1 MGCHGGSRPHRLTL
15 EFPEVFVFDDSD
27 NEDDAAAEL
36 ARQVTSRDIEAPF
49 VLTSVHGER
58 LASQLRGPRP
68 PQRHEAASNQQTAD
82 DLGSSAKRSGA
93 DAIVA
98 VGGGRCLDIAKLAAA
113 RAGLPLVVAP
123 TQLSHDG
130 ICSPVAVVPDI
141 EGRTESLGALAPIF
155 VFVSQPTIVT
165 APAASV
171 AAGLGDLLA
180 NPLALRDW
188 ALAAEHG
195 LEQVDQRAW
204 DLSVESFE
212 LIQSDLDADPG
223 TSANDPAFFRR
234 LADALVLSGMA
245 MIRSGTSRP
254 ASGGEH
260 EVSHALD
267 ELRGGPAMH
276 GAQVAFGC
284 IFSVALYG
292 EDPAAFRGRLRRLHL
307 PDRPSELGLDEDA
320 MVKALLHAPLTR
332 PGRFTVLE
340 DADLDEASARA
351 LVRTIWDDAEL

>member
-1 MGCHGGSRPHRLTL
+1 M
-15 EFPEVFVFDDSD
+15 EFPEVVVFDTSDS
-27 NEDDAAAEL
+27 EDEAASEL
-36 ARQVTSRDIEAPF
+36 ARHVTAREIKAPF
-49 VLTSVHGER
+49 VLTSIHGQR
-58 LASQLRGPRP
+58 LASQLEGPRS
-68 PQRHEAASNQQTAD
+68 PQRHEASSDQQTAD
-82 DLGSSAKRSGA
+82 ELGSRAKRSGA

-98 VGGGRCLDIAKLAAA
+98 VGGGRCLDIGKLAAA
-113 RAGLPLVVAP
+113 RAGLPLIVAP

-130 ICSPVAVVPDI
+130 ICSPVAVVPDLD
-141 EGRTESLGALAPIF
+141 GRPESLGAVAPIL

-188 ALAAEHG
+188 ALAAQHG
-195 LEQVDQRAW
+195 LEDVDQRAW

-212 LIQSDLDADPG
+212 LISGDLDSDPG
-223 TSANDPAFFRR
+223 ISANDPAFHRR

-245 MIRSGTSRP
+245 MICSGTSRP

-260 EVSHALD
+260 EISHALD
-267 ELRGGPAMH
+267 ELHDGPAMH

-284 IFSVALYG
+284 VVSVALYE
-292 EDPAAFRGRLRRLHL
+292 EDTGAFRGRLRRLHL
-307 PDRPSELGLDEDA
+307 PEKPSDLGLNEDA
-320 MVKALLHAPLTR
+320 MVATLLHAPLTR

-340 DADLDEASARA
+340 DADLDESSARA
-351 LVRTIWDDAEL
+351 LVRRIWDDSER